1 VTGSHSST
9 AVEIE
14 TRRFLL
20 RSLTALDATEV
31 YLGWLQDPS
40 TAQFIT
46 TAKQTKALADLRR
59 YVLDRTDRD
68 DVVFLGIFEKH
79 TARHIGNVKYEPIDS
94 RSGRAMMGIL
104 IGNPEYRG
112 RGVAREVLDASAAW
126 LKAHRAIKQIVLGVN
141 DGNAAAISAYL
152 RAGFVVAESD
162 FYGPAPPGVVVMVRH
177 L

>member
-1 VTGSHSST
+1 MDNHSST
-9 AVEIE
+9 GVEIE

-20 RSLTALDATEV
+20 RSLTSLDATEV

-40 TAQFIT
+40 TAKFIS

-59 YVLDRTDRD
+59 YVREKTDRD

-79 TARHIGNVKYEPIDS
+79 TARHIGNLKYDPIDS

-104 IGNPEYRG
+104 IGDPGYRG
-112 RGVAREVLDASAAW
+112 KGVASEVLDASAEW
-126 LKAHRAIKQIVLGVN
+126 LKAHRAIKQIVLGVSDDN
-141 DGNAAAISAYL
+141 NAAISAYVKA
-152 RAGFVVAESD
+152 RFVVEESD
-162 FYGPAPPGVVVMVRH
+162 FYGPTPPGVVVMVRH